1 MGGKAGVLANG
12 QKNTF
17 FVDKYTPHI
26 YHCRRFPRKL
36 SQMLIG
42 TGLINEFIDS
52 VIHTGFLKTD
62 SPQSAM
68 LIATPESGKT
78 SIVEDKNCRSVAV
91 VSDMIGSGILD
102 ELAQKSYLRHIVIND
117 MVAVMAHKEVT
128 NQRTFAVMSA
138 LTEEGLGR
146 VMLPGGLAMDFGRRK
161 IGFICCIPTE
171 LAMDNRRWWNR
182 SGFSSRFIP
191 FNYEYSEALQLEI
204 KRTIII
210 SGAYETK
217 NGMQRTPVP
226 NKRFDVDIDEKRSKE
241 VQSFADAV
249 AERLGEKGIR
259 RGKQLRALVRGHALI
274 EKRLTV
280 GPEDIS
286 FLKRLVPHLNYT
298 NSTELE
304 YARTKVNKE

>member
-1 MGGKAGVLANG
+1 
-12 QKNTF
+12 
-17 FVDKYTPHI
+17 
-26 YHCRRFPRKL
+26 
-36 SQMLIG
+36 MLIG

-52 VIHTGFLKTD
+52 IIHTGFLKSD

-78 SIVEDKNCRSVAV
+78 SIVEDKSCRSVAV

-128 NQRTFAVMSA
+128 NQRTFAIMSA

-146 VMLPGGLAMDFGRRK
+146 VMMPGGLAMDFGRRK
-161 IGFICCIPTE
+161 VGFICCIPFE
-171 LAMDNRRWWNR
+171 LASDNRRWWNR

-191 FNYEYSEALQLEI
+191 FNYEYSEALQLDI
-204 KRTIII
+204 KRTMIV

-217 NGMQRTPVP
+217 NGAHRPVVP
-226 NKRFDVDIDEKRSKE
+226 TKRFDVAIDEKRSKE
-241 VQSFADAV
+241 IQAFADAV
-249 AERLGEKGIR
+249 AERMAEKGIR
-259 RGKQLRALVRGHALI
+259 RGKQLRALLRGHALTQ
-274 EKRLTV
+274 KRLAV
-280 GPEDIS
+280 EVEDMA

-298 NSTELE
+298 VSTELE
-304 YARTKVNKE
+304 YVRTKTAVQK

>member
-1 MGGKAGVLANG
+1 
-12 QKNTF
+12 
-17 FVDKYTPHI
+17 
-26 YHCRRFPRKL
+26 
-36 SQMLIG
+36 MLIG

-52 VIHTGFLKTD
+52 IIHTGFLKGD

-171 LAMDNRRWWNR
+171 MAMDNRRWWNK

-210 SGAYETK
+210 SGAYQHNGK
-217 NGMQRTPVP
+217 NGNVRTNVP
-226 NKRFDVDIDEKRSKE
+226 NKRYDVLIEEKQAKE
-241 VQSFADAV
+241 VQAFADTV
-249 AERLGEKGIR
+249 GERLGEKGIR
-259 RGKQLRALVRGHALI
+259 RGKQLRALVCGHALI
-274 EKRLTV
+274 ERRLTV
-280 GPEDIS
+280 GPEDMA
-286 FLKRLVPHLNYT
+286 FLRRLVPHFNYT
-298 NSTELE
+298 QSTELE
-304 YARTKVNKE
+304 YVREKVAKEKGKK